1 MKKNRYVKLF
11 IILLITVIMTILV
24 CNLYRNYE
32 NNKLNKSYISKYVT
46 SISLKDLS
54 NSIVE
59 AGDNT
64 FVYFGVTGSDEIY
77 KMEKELKRII
87 IDNHM
92 EDEFIYVNATKT
104 NVSEVNDLLN
114 SDIKIQRLPAIVY
127 LKNGSVV
134 EVLDSSMH
142 SLNSSDFDYL
152 LDTYEVKK

>member
-11 IILLITVIMTILV
+11 IILLITVILTILV

-64 FVYFGVTGSDEIY
+64 FVYFGITGSDEIY
-77 KMEKELKRII
+77 KMEKELKKII

-104 NVSEVNDLLN
+104 NVSEVNDLL
-114 SDIKIQRLPAIVY
+114 K
-127 LKNGSVV
+127 
-134 EVLDSSMH
+134 
-142 SLNSSDFDYL
+142 SLRDQGAAV
-152 LDTYEVKK
+152 T